1 MIRTQ
6 DPGWTQ
12 DRAGL
17 RIEKAS
23 MTPKIQPLVLIVMDG
38 WGCAPEGPG
47 NAVALANTPVM
58 DSIWKKYPHTK
69 LEASGTRVGLPA
81 GQMGN
86 SEVGHLN
93 MGAGRVVYQDLV
105 RISLAIQDSSFF
117 QNPAFLKAIQHVK
130 ERGSKLHLLGLL
142 GPGGVHSHVDHLYAL
157 LSLAAQ
163 HHLPMVEVH
172 AITDGRDTLPA
183 SALGYIQEV
192 EERIK
197 ALGTGRIATV
207 EGRYYAMDRDRRWD
221 RIEKAYR
228 TLVYG
233 EGEGGPSAEAI
244 VRTSYGK
251 GVTDEFILPAV
262 VRETPEKG
270 EESLIS
276 DHDAL
281 IFYNFRTDRTRE
293 MTRSLVLDDTPPFNR
308 GPKLQDLLVVTM
320 TEYEEGLPVTVAYPA
335 ENVDDGLAQLLSE
348 NGIRQFHTA
357 ETEKYAH
364 VTFFFNG
371 GRENPFPLED
381 RLLVPSSEVATYDLQ
396 PEMSA
401 PQVCDVVLN
410 VLKQGDHPVIVVNF
424 ANGDMV
430 GHTGVIPAAIKA
442 VETVDQCVGKLVET
456 VLEKGGVALV
466 TADHGNAEEMIDP
479 ESGGPFTAHTTDLV
493 PFVLVGEQT
502 KGVHLREGGAL
513 SDIAP
518 TVLELLGIP
527 QPKAMTGKSL
537 IAK

>member
-1 MIRTQ
+1 MR
-6 DPGWTQ
+6 
-12 DRAGL
+12 
-17 RIEKAS
+17 
-23 MTPKIQPLVLIVMDG
+23 PKIQPLVLIIMDG
-38 WGCAPEGPG
+38 WGCAPPGPG
-47 NAVALANTPVM
+47 NAVTLADTPNM
-58 DSIWKKYPHTK
+58 DTLWREYPHTK
-69 LEASGTRVGLPA
+69 LEASGTRVGLPP

-93 MGAGRVVYQDLV
+93 IGAGRVVYQDLV
-105 RISLAIQDSSFF
+105 RISLAVQDRSFF
-117 QNPAFLKAIQHVK
+117 QNPAFLKAIQHVR

-142 GPGGVHSHVDHLYAL
+142 GPGGVHSHIDHLFAL

-172 AITDGRDTLPA
+172 AITDGRDTLPN
-183 SALGYIQEV
+183 SALGFVREV

-207 EGRYYAMDRDRRWD
+207 AGRYYAMDRDRRWD

-228 TLVYG
+228 AMVYG
-233 EGEGGPSAEAI
+233 EGDTGPTAEAI
-244 VRTSYGK
+244 IEASYAK
-251 GVTDEFILPAV
+251 GITDEFIVPAIV
-262 VRETPEKG
+262 GKTPE
-270 EESLIS
+270 ERRESLIS

-293 MTRSLVLDDTPPFNR
+293 LTRALVMDEMPYFNR

-320 TEYEEGLPVTVAYPA
+320 TEYEEGLPVTVAFPP
-335 ENVDDGLAQLLSE
+335 ENVEQGLAQILSE

-371 GRENPFPLED
+371 GREEPFPLED
-381 RLLVPSSEVATYDLQ
+381 RLLVPSPKVPTYDLQ

-401 PQVCDVVLN
+401 PQVRDVVLN
-410 VLKQGDHPVIVVNF
+410 ILEQGEHPVIIVNF

-430 GHTGVIPAAIKA
+430 GHTGVIPAAVKA
-442 VETVDQCVGKLVET
+442 IETVDGCVGKIVEK
-456 VLEKGGVALV
+456 VLQKGGGAIV

-479 ESGGPFTAHTTDLV
+479 ESHGPFTAHTTNLV
-493 PFVLVGEQT
+493 PFVLVGSQV
-502 KGVHLREGGAL
+502 KGLKLREGGAL
-513 SDIAP
+513 SDVAP

-527 QPKAMTGKSL
+527 QPEAMTGKSL
-537 IAK
+537 IEHT